1 MPISPK
7 TKIHHSV
14 VIHNEDL
21 INLYDCTINKYTQ
34 IGPFV
39 EIQKNVTLGARCK
52 ISSHTFICE
61 GVTIGNDVFIGHG
74 VMFTN
79 DKYPQSTNTNGKM
92 QSRKDWNLIKTKVL
106 DGASIGSNATILPGV
121 TIGKGALIGAG
132 ATITKDVPNNKIV
145 IQNNIITGDVKK
157 TGTHND

>member
-21 INLYDCTINKYTQ
+21 INLYDCTINKDTQ

-39 EIQKNVTLGARCK
+39 EIQKDVTLGARCK

-61 GVTIGNDVFIGHG
+61 GVTIGNDVFIGHN
-74 VMFTN
+74 VMFTSN
-79 DKYPQSTNTNGKM
+79 KYP
-92 QSRKDWNLIKTKVL
+92 
-106 DGASIGSNATILPGV
+106 
-121 TIGKGALIGAG
+121 
-132 ATITKDVPNNKIV
+132 
-145 IQNNIITGDVKK
+145 
-157 TGTHND
+157 

>member
-1 MPISPK
+1 M
-7 TKIHHSV
+7 
-14 VIHNEDL
+14 
-21 INLYDCTINKYTQ
+21 
-34 IGPFV
+34 
-39 EIQKNVTLGARCK
+39 TLGAKCK
-52 ISSHTFICE
+52 TSSHTFICE
-61 GVTIGNDVFIGHG
+61 GVAIGNDVFIGHG

-132 ATITKDVPNNKIV
+132 ATITKDVPHNKIV

>member
-14 VIHNEDL
+14 VIHNENL
-21 INLYDCTINKYTQ
+21 INLYDCTINEDTQ

-52 ISSHTFICE
+52 VSSHTFICE
-61 GVTIGNDVFIGHG
+61 GVIIGNDVFIGHG

-79 DKYPQSTNTNGKM
+79 DKYPKSTNKFGKM
-92 QSRKDWNLIKTKVL
+92 QSKSYK
-106 DGASIGSNATILPGV
+106 SIQKQAQIYKNIE
-121 TIGKGALIGAG
+121 
-132 ATITKDVPNNKIV
+132 IV
-145 IQNNIITGDVKK
+145 ETPPK
-157 TGTHND
+157 

>member
-21 INLYDCTINKYTQ
+21 INLYDCTIDKYTQ

-79 DKYPQSTNTNGKM
+79 DKYPQSTNANGKM

-106 DGASIGSNATILPGV
+106 DGASMLLYYRV
-121 TIGKGALIGAG
+121 
-132 ATITKDVPNNKIV
+132 
-145 IQNNIITGDVKK
+145 
-157 TGTHND
+157 